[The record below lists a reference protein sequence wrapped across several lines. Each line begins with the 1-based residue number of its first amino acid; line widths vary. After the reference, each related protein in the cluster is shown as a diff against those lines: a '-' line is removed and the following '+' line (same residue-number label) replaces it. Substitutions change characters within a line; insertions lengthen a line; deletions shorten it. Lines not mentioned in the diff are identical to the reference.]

1 LYAILYN
8 RSLKNCR
15 KKANMRLYLAIATLM
30 LVLIAH
36 SEAAE
41 EPTIEQHFAN
51 LQDKVNEFTDNL
63 GKKATDAWKQLENSK
78 LFSTTSDWLNEQFQ
92 SIKKKIDDTFN
103 TPE

>member
-1 LYAILYN
+1 
-8 RSLKNCR
+8 
-15 KKANMRLYLAIATLM
+15 MRLYLAIATLM